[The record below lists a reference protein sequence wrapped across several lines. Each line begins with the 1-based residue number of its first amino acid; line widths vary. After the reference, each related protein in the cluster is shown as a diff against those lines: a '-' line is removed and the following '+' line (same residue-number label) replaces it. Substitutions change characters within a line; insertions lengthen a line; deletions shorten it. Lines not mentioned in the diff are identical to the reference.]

1 MGVVTDIRG
10 RSRAAKVVAA
20 VSCAKAGRS
29 GKRTVSLFWRIFSLN
44 AAGLVVATALL
55 LGPVTVSTPV
65 LPGEA
70 LVLLAG
76 LAVLLAG
83 NAVVLRIG
91 LTPLHRLGRAM
102 ATADLLVPGARPTVA
117 GPAEAAQLIATYN
130 TMLDRLQAE
139 RAAGAGRALHAQE
152 RERHRIA
159 RELHDEVGQTLTAV
173 LLQLK
178 RVADRVPGELR
189 EEVSLAQEATRA
201 GLDEIRRIA
210 RRLRPGVLEELGL
223 ASALRSLAT
232 EFTHHGLTVHHHIP
246 VPGDLPPLGPEAEL
260 VLYRVA
266 QEGLTNTARHAAA
279 DRAELSLRPLPDGVE
294 LLVRDNGTGLGAA
307 SEGAGIRGMRER
319 ALLIGAE
326 IHFEPA
332 PVRGTDVRLRVP
344 APPRD
349 LSGSQAADATG
360 DRSGSQAV
368 DATGDR
374 SPNQA
379 VDRPQDRPGDRP

>member
-1 MGVVTDIRG
+1 M
-10 RSRAAKVVAA
+10 
-20 VSCAKAGRS
+20 
-29 GKRTVSLFWRIFSLN
+29 FWRIFSLN

-65 LPGEA
+65 LAGEA

-76 LAVLLAG
+76 LAALLAG

-102 ATADLLVPGARPTVA
+102 STADLLVPGARPRVS

-139 RAAGAGRALHAQE
+139 RAAGAGRALQAQE

-189 EEVSLAQEATRA
+189 EEVTLAQEATRA

-223 ASALRSLAT
+223 ASALRSLAA
-232 EFTHHGLTVHHHIP
+232 EFTHHGLTVHHH
-246 VPGDLPPLGPEAEL
+246 VPGDLPPLAPEAEL

-279 DRAELSLRPLPDGVE
+279 DRAALTLRPLPQPEGGGVE
-294 LLVRDNGTGLGAA
+294 LLVRDNGTGLGTAA
-307 SEGAGIRGMRER
+307 EGAGIRGMRER

-332 PVRGTDVRLRVP
+332 PGGGTDVRLRVP
-344 APPRD
+344 APP
-349 LSGSQAADATG
+349 
-360 DRSGSQAV
+360 
-368 DATGDR
+368 
-374 SPNQA
+374 
-379 VDRPQDRPGDRP
+379 GDRPADRTGDSP